1 MTFGSFADG
10 VWVRKTPLMTRVF
23 LELYSQSGQVG
34 YRTQQWCDQHFLAEL
49 AGAAQP
55 PTFQPI
61 FYTSVA
67 SES

>member
-1 MTFGSFADG
+1 
-10 VWVRKTPLMTRVF
+10 MTRVF